1 MASKTDT
8 FKFKIVRKIA
18 KISKRGT
25 WNLELNEVQFGDGQP
40 KLDLRVWNE
49 DYTLMSKGLTLTEEE
64 FEALKGID
72 ASNKK
77 KTRKKAFK
85 NN

>member
-1 MASKTDT
+1 MASKIDT
-8 FKFKIVRKIA
+8 FKFKIVCKIA

-25 WNLELNEVQFGDGQP
+25 WNLELNEVQFGDAEP

-49 DYTLMSKGLTLTEEE
+49 DHTLMGKGLTLTEEE

-72 ASNKK
+72 SSNKK
-77 KTRKKAFK
+77 TKQEKKH
-85 NN
+85 